1 MAEPSSLTIRCAPIL
16 DAIRPRGIRVQLG
29 EGGEGAEHLDARNSH
44 SGPMRAETRY
54 AKNGDVHIA
63 YQVLGE
69 GPLDLV
75 LVHGWVQSFDA
86 RTEIEPIE
94 RFYRR
99 LASFSRLILFDKRGT
114 GLSDR
119 VPLDDLPTLETRM
132 DDMRAVMD
140 EVGVE
145 RAAVLGHSEG
155 GAMCALF
162 AATYPDRAQALVMSG
177 ASARTRWAPDYPLG
191 ATDDAL
197 EELQRL
203 ILDNW
208 GYEGVRSLL
217 ETMAPSIVDDEELV
231 HAHTRA
237 ALRAAS
243 PAAAAALTQMSAMI
257 DVRHVLPAIRVPTL
271 VLYRADEMLAEA
283 SRYVGER
290 IPGAKIVELPGNEHM
305 PWLGDQDAALD
316 EIEEFLTGFRPHPVL
331 DRVLAT
337 VLFTD
342 IVGSTE
348 LAADLGDRRWRELL
362 EQHNDLVRRELARFR
377 GHELSTAGDGF
388 LATFD
393 GPGRAVAC
401 AVSIRDAATGLGLQ
415 IRFGLHT
422 GELELAGSDVRGI
435 AVHTG
440 ARVAGLAGP
449 NEVLA
454 SSTVRDL
461 VAGSGLEFEDRGS
474 HQLKGVPG
482 EWRLYAVAGP

>member
-1 MAEPSSLTIRCAPIL
+1 VPP
-16 DAIRPRGIRVQLG
+16 
-29 EGGEGAEHLDARNSH
+29 
-44 SGPMRAETRY
+44 ETRY
-54 AKNGDVHIA
+54 AKSGDVNIA
-63 YQVLGE
+63 YQVIGD

-86 RTEIEPIE
+86 RWEIEEID
-94 RFYRR
+94 RFYNR

-119 VPLDDLPTLETRM
+119 VPPDRLPTLETRM

-140 EVGVE
+140 AVGVE

-162 AATYPDRAQALVMSG
+162 AATYPERTQALVMSG
-177 ASARTRWAPDYPLG
+177 SAARTRWAPDYPIG
-191 ATDDAL
+191 APDHVIDELVDACL
-197 EELQRL
+197 ES
-203 ILDNW
+203 W
-208 GYEGVRSLL
+208 GIDVVRVSLEQL
-217 ETMAPSIVDDEELV
+217 APSIVDDEELV
-231 HAHTRA
+231 QAHTRA

-243 PAAAAALTQMSAMI
+243 PAAAAALTRMSAMI
-257 DVRHVLPAIRVPTL
+257 DIRHVLPAIRVPTL
-271 VLYRADEMLAEA
+271 VLYRADEVLAEA
-283 SRYVGER
+283 SRYLGER
-290 IPGAKIVELPGNEHM
+290 IPGARIVELPGADHM

-316 EIEEFLTGFRPHPVL
+316 EIEEFLTGVRPHPAL

-348 LAADLGDRRWRELL
+348 LAADLGDRRWRDLL
-362 EQHNDLVRRELARFR
+362 EQHNALVRRELSRFR
-377 GHELSTAGDGF
+377 GQELNTAGDGF

-393 GPGRAVAC
+393 GPARAVAC
-401 AVSIRDAATGLGLQ
+401 AISIRDAARALGLE

-422 GELELAGSDVRGI
+422 GELERAGSEIRGI

-449 NEVLA
+449 GEVLT

-474 HQLKGVPG
+474 HALKGVPG
-482 EWRLYAVAGP
+482 EWRLYAVTA

>member
-1 MAEPSSLTIRCAPIL
+1 VIP
-16 DAIRPRGIRVQLG
+16 
-29 EGGEGAEHLDARNSH
+29 
-44 SGPMRAETRY
+44 ETRY
-54 AKNGDVHIA
+54 AKNGDVNIA
-63 YQVLGE
+63 YQVVGD

-86 RTEIEPIE
+86 AWEIEPIQ
-94 RFYRR
+94 RFYDR

-119 VPLDDLPTLETRM
+119 VPPDDLPSLETRM
-132 DDMRAVMD
+132 DDMRAVLD

-145 RAAVLGHSEG
+145 KAAVLGHSEG

-162 AATYPDRAQALVMSG
+162 AATYPERTQALVMVGS
-177 ASARTRWAPDYPLG
+177 AARTRWAPDYPIG
-191 ATDDAL
+191 ATD
-197 EELQRL
+197 EEIDELASS
-203 ILDNW
+203 ILGGW
-208 GYEGVRSLL
+208 GIEVTRSLL
-217 ETMAPSIVDDEELV
+217 QQLAPSITDDEELV
-231 HAHTRA
+231 QAHTRS

-243 PAAAAALTQMSAMI
+243 PAAAAALTRMSAMI
-257 DVRHVLPAIRVPTL
+257 DIRHVLPAIRVPTL
-271 VLYRADEMLAEA
+271 VLHRADEVLAEA

-290 IPGAKIVELPGNEHM
+290 IPGAKLVELPGADHM

-316 EIEEFLTGFRPHPVL
+316 EIEEFLTGVRPHPAL

-348 LAADLGDRRWRELL
+348 LAADLGDRRWRDLL
-362 EQHNDLVRRELARFR
+362 EQHNTVVRVQLKRFR
-377 GHELSTAGDGF
+377 GRELSTAGDGF

-393 GPGRAVAC
+393 GPARAVAC
-401 AVSIRDAATGLGLQ
+401 AVSIRDAARTLGLQ

-422 GELELAGSDVRGI
+422 GELEMVGTEIRGI

-440 ARVAGLAGP
+440 ARVAALAGAG
-449 NEVLA
+449 EVLA

-474 HQLKGVPG
+474 HELKGVPG
-482 EWRLYAVAGP
+482 EWHLYAVASA

>member
-1 MAEPSSLTIRCAPIL
+1 
-16 DAIRPRGIRVQLG
+16 
-29 EGGEGAEHLDARNSH
+29 
-44 SGPMRAETRY
+44 MRAETRY

-162 AATYPDRAQALVMSG
+162 AATYPDRTQALVMSG

-362 EQHNDLVRRELARFR
+362 EQHNELVRRELARFR
-377 GHELSTAGDGF
+377 GHELSRQATASWRRSTALAARSRAQSPYATRPRDSGSRSGSGSTPASSSSPARTSAGSPSTQVPASPAWQGRMRCWPRARSATSSPARASSSKTAGR
-388 LATFD
+388 T
-393 GPGRAVAC
+393 
-401 AVSIRDAATGLGLQ
+401 
-415 IRFGLHT
+415 
-422 GELELAGSDVRGI
+422 
-435 AVHTG
+435 
-440 ARVAGLAGP
+440 
-449 NEVLA
+449 N
-454 SSTVRDL
+454 
-461 VAGSGLEFEDRGS
+461 
-474 HQLKGVPG
+474 
-482 EWRLYAVAGP
+482 

>member
-1 MAEPSSLTIRCAPIL
+1 MPPEIRF
-16 DAIRPRGIRVQLG
+16 
-29 EGGEGAEHLDARNSH
+29 
-44 SGPMRAETRY
+44 
-54 AKNGDVHIA
+54 AKSGDVNIA
-63 YQVLGE
+63 YQVVGD

-75 LVHGWVQSFDA
+75 LVHGWVQSFDPGW
-86 RTEIEPIE
+86 EIEPIE

-119 VPLDDLPTLETRM
+119 VPPDALPTLETRM

-140 EVGVE
+140 EVGVQ

-155 GAMCALF
+155 GSMCALF
-162 AATYPDRAQALVMSG
+162 AATYPERTQALVMSG
-177 ASARTRWAPDYPLG
+177 SAARTRWAPDYPIG
-191 ATDDAL
+191 ATDDAIIEL
-197 EELQRL
+197 ETA
-203 ILDNW
+203 ILENW
-208 GYEGVRSLL
+208 GVEVIRSLL
-217 ETMAPSIVDDEELV
+217 RQMGPSIADDEELV
-231 HAHTRA
+231 QAHTRA

-243 PAAAAALTQMSAMI
+243 PAAAAALTRMSAMI
-257 DVRHVLPAIRVPTL
+257 DIRHVLPAIRVPTL
-271 VLYRADEMLAEA
+271 VLHRADEVVAEA

-290 IPGAKIVELPGNEHM
+290 IPGARVVELPGGDHM

-316 EIEEFLTGFRPHPVL
+316 EIEEFLTGVRPHPAL

-362 EQHNDLVRRELARFR
+362 EQHNALVRRELGRFR
-377 GHELSTAGDGF
+377 GRELNTAGDGF

-393 GPGRAVAC
+393 GPGRAVVC
-401 AVSIRDAATGLGLQ
+401 AVSIRDRARALGLQ

-440 ARVAGLAGP
+440 ARVAAKAEPG
-449 NEVLA
+449 EVLA
-454 SSTVRDL
+454 SSTVKDL

-474 HQLKGVPG
+474 HELKGVPG
-482 EWRLYAVAGP
+482 EWRLYAVSA

>member
-1 MAEPSSLTIRCAPIL
+1 VIP
-16 DAIRPRGIRVQLG
+16 
-29 EGGEGAEHLDARNSH
+29 
-44 SGPMRAETRY
+44 ETRY
-54 AKNGDVHIA
+54 AKNGDVNIA
-63 YQVLGE
+63 YQVVGD

-86 RTEIEPIE
+86 AWEIEPIQ
-94 RFYRR
+94 RFYDR

-119 VPLDDLPTLETRM
+119 VPPDDLPSLETRM
-132 DDMRAVMD
+132 DDMRAVLD

-145 RAAVLGHSEG
+145 KAAVLGHSEG

-162 AATYPDRAQALVMSG
+162 AATYPERTQALVMVGS
-177 ASARTRWAPDYPLG
+177 AARTRWAPDYPIG
-191 ATDDAL
+191 ATD
-197 EELQRL
+197 EEIDELASS
-203 ILDNW
+203 ILDGW
-208 GYEGVRSLL
+208 GIEVTRSLL
-217 ETMAPSIVDDEELV
+217 QQLAPSITDDEELV
-231 HAHTRA
+231 QAHTRS

-243 PAAAAALTQMSAMI
+243 PAAAAALTRMSAMI
-257 DVRHVLPAIRVPTL
+257 DIRHVLPAIRVPTL
-271 VLYRADEMLAEA
+271 VLHRADEVLAEA

-290 IPGAKIVELPGNEHM
+290 IPGAKLVELPGADHM

-316 EIEEFLTGFRPHPVL
+316 EIEEFLTGVRPHPAL

-348 LAADLGDRRWRELL
+348 LAADLGDRRWRDLL
-362 EQHNDLVRRELARFR
+362 EQHNTVVRVQLKRFR
-377 GHELSTAGDGF
+377 GRELSTAGDGF

-393 GPGRAVAC
+393 GPARAVAC
-401 AVSIRDAATGLGLQ
+401 AVSIRDAARTLGLQ

-422 GELELAGSDVRGI
+422 GELEMVGTEIRGI

-440 ARVAGLAGP
+440 ARVAALAGAG
-449 NEVLA
+449 EVLA

-461 VAGSGLEFEDRGS
+461 VAGSGLEFEDRGA
-474 HQLKGVPG
+474 HELKGVPG
-482 EWRLYAVAGP
+482 EWRLYAVSSA